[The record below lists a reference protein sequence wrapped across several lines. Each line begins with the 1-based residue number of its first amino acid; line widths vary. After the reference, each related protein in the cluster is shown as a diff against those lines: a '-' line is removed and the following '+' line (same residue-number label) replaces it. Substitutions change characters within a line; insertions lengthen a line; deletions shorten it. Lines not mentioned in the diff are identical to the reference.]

1 MRGDYHPAKLMSSMG
16 FCNKIIENLSKLPH
30 NPFEVVCTTS
40 LSGAPGVV
48 RPLVSVVVNVI
59 VVTFPERLICKVMAE
74 HVSERLGSSERVEG
88 I

>member
-1 MRGDYHPAKLMSSMG
+1 MKVARNANDARQ
-16 FCNKIIENLSKLPH
+16 
-30 NPFEVVCTTS
+30 S
-40 LSGAPGVV
+40 L
-48 RPLVSVVVNVI
+48 LVSVVVNVI

>member
-1 MRGDYHPAKLMSSMG
+1 MFGALQSAFGEPALLPKGGDAL
-16 FCNKIIENLSKLPH
+16 
-30 NPFEVVCTTS
+30 
-40 LSGAPGVV
+40 

-59 VVTFPERLICKVMAE
+59 VVTFPERLICKVMTE